1 MYLIQ
6 GVIISTGV
14 PVWGGGG
21 EGGGAGQMKFDLTLI
36 PMREQERG
44 VFRDGRV
51 YARTRE
57 KSKID
62 LKLEKWYFFQI
73 PRKKSVNNVIFLK
86 C

>member
-14 PVWGGGG
+14 PVGGGG
-21 EGGGAGQMKFDLTLI
+21 GQMKFDLTLI

-62 LKLEKWYFFQI
+62 LKLEKGYFFQI
-73 PRKKSVNNVIFLK
+73 PRKKK
-86 C
+86 A

>member
-1 MYLIQ
+1 
-6 GVIISTGV
+6 
-14 PVWGGGG
+14 
-21 EGGGAGQMKFDLTLI
+21 MKFDLTLI

-62 LKLEKWYFFQI
+62 LKLEKAYFFQI
-73 PRKKSVNNVIFLK
+73 PRKKNVKRVIFLNVDTK
-86 C
+86 IQPHIILLEDCF

>member
-1 MYLIQ
+1 
-6 GVIISTGV
+6 
-14 PVWGGGG
+14 
-21 EGGGAGQMKFDLTLI
+21 MKFDLTLI

-44 VFRDGRV
+44 VVRDGRV

-62 LKLEKWYFFQI
+62 LKLEKGYFFQI
-73 PRKKSVNNVIFLK
+73 PRKKGVKRVLFLK

>member
-1 MYLIQ
+1 MLLL
-6 GVIISTGV
+6 V
-14 PVWGGGG
+14 PGSQCVCVGRGG
-21 EGGGAGQMKFDLTLI
+21 GQMKFDLTLI

-62 LKLEKWYFFQI
+62 LKLEKGYFFQI
-73 PRKKSVNNVIFLK
+73 PRKKARKGHFS
-86 C
+86 